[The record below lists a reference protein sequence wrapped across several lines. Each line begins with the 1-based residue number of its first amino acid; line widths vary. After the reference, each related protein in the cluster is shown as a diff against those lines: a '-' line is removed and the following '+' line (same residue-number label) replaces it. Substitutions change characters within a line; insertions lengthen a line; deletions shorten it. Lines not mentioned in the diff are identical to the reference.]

1 MTKKVDQQKKFSLSQ
16 LRIQI
21 GKFYLRIQLLL
32 KDKMVLRM
40 KNFNIFGVHWKI
52 RLLGGV
58 LKNQYVGGIA

>member
-16 LRIQI
+16 LRIQT

-40 KNFNIFGVHWKI
+40 KNFNILKVH
-52 RLLGGV
+52 
-58 LKNQYVGGIA
+58 